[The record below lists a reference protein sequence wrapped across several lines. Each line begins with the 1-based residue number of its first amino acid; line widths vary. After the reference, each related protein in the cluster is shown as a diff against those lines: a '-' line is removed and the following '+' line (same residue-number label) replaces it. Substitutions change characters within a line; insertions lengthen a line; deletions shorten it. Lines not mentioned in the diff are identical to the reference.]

1 MSMAP
6 LGFPERNERAS
17 LLLVRLEASMTDLS
31 DQSGLQVMS
40 LWQMFV
46 PAK

>member
-1 MSMAP
+1 MAT
-6 LGFPERNERAS
+6 LGFLKRNERAS
-17 LLLVRLEASMTDLS
+17 LLLVRLEASMIDLN
-31 DQSGLQVMS
+31 DQSGLRVMS